1 MTLILILGMVA
12 VALLMRPL
20 YALSANAS
28 LNRAVDQEI
37 REFPVGAGVHLYRD
51 GAVGLDPAGYLKP
64 FEPGDR
70 FAGFAYEECDNS
82 GGAAGDVKCRV
93 QTLGDWTLPITGI
106 AAAHAGRAVFAAAD
120 DAFALTGHPDAF
132 VGRVVHVED
141 GLALVRKRWWNEQPA
156 NGEGCAYQVIAGPE
170 SFEATGAASSTK
182 FHPAGLAAKSILGLG
197 VSPLAAEGGGADL
210 SFDAVAEVALAS
222 IRGVNATYPV
232 AKGITF
238 EAELVVADKGDN
250 AALDIDWGLGSA
262 LTTNSE
268 ASIDHA
274 DMVHLAAFHM
284 DGNSDNILA
293 QSDND
298 VTDVAPVDT
307 TIDNDSTTDV
317 AKRFKIVVR
326 PTGLV
331 EFWINEARVL
341 ASTAFAVGAA
351 ALLAPFINMEKT
363 SDDTTAQ
370 ILVKKA
376 RVAGGSSL

>member
-1 MTLILILGMVA
+1 MAMIFILTVAAVA
-12 VALLMRPL
+12 VLARPL
-20 YALSANAS
+20 FALSAGVQ
-28 LNRAVDQEI
+28 LDRATSQEI
-37 REFPVGAGVHLYRD
+37 RQFPIAAAARIWRGA
-51 GAVGLDPAGYLKP
+51 AVGLDPAGLLKP

-70 FAGFAYEECDNS
+70 FAGFAYEDKDNS
-82 GGAAGDVKCRV
+82 AGAAGAASCRV
-93 QTLGDWTLPITGI
+93 EVLGDWLLDVSGI
-106 AAAHAGRAVFAAAD
+106 GDAHAGRPVFATAD
-120 DAFALTGHPDAF
+120 DDFALTGHPDAF
-132 VGRVVHVED
+132 VGRVMHVQD
-141 GLALVRKRWWNEQPA
+141 GKALVRKRWWNERPA
-156 NGEGCAYQVIAGPE
+156 NGEGCAYQVVAGPE
-170 SFEATGAASSTK
+170 SFEATGAASTTK

-232 AKGITF
+232 AKGITL

-268 ASIDHA
+268 ANIDHG

-317 AKRFKIVVR
+317 PKRFKIVVR
-326 PTGLV
+326 PTGVV

-351 ALLAPFINMEKT
+351 ALLAPFVNMEKS

-370 ILVKKA
+370 ILLKKL
-376 RVAGGSSL
+376 RVAGGSSM